1 MEQDMISL
9 TPTELA
15 YILNILS
22 RYYIIDRDIRKVMRI
37 LTNLSPIKK
46 EIRYVQHASI
56 RNVLIFSQK
65 CHVNVLFVTGK
76 KRRREGRDGKSPAS
90 HKNNFTT

>member
-46 EIRYVQHASI
+46 EI
-56 RNVLIFSQK
+56 
-65 CHVNVLFVTGK
+65 
-76 KRRREGRDGKSPAS
+76 
-90 HKNNFTT
+90 